1 MVKHSHVLPGNG
13 TAKFGIA
20 KVAKRFGQQRQ
31 SFVMSSEGIGIG
43 LFSHATFSNAKV
55 KL

>member
-1 MVKHSHVLPGNG
+1 MVSKGTVLYWQVRHCGG
-13 TAKFGIA
+13 KAMRSK
-20 KVAKRFGQQRQ
+20 
-31 SFVMSSEGIGIG
+31 GIGIG